1 MNKKIIAIFIFL
13 ALLSMLIVACSRET
27 DNTAPPTD
35 NNTASASTPTT
46 NASNGN
52 EVHLSAS
59 TFAQSSI
66 TITKGS
72 KLTLVNDTSA
82 FHNIQNG
89 TWVNSAIKPVKENG
103 APMIKAPINGND
115 TQSIGPFTV
124 AGTYHLCCVVHPGMN
139 LTVIVQ

>member
-1 MNKKIIAIFIFL
+1 MSKKIIVIFMFFSL
-13 ALLSMLIVACSRET
+13 VSVLIVACSRDT
-27 DNTAPPTD
+27 GSTSSTGD
-35 NNTASASTPTT
+35 NNTASASAPTA

-72 KLTLVNDTSA
+72 KLILVNDTSA

-89 TWVNSAIKPVKENG
+89 TWVKDAIQPVKENG
-103 APMIKAPINGND
+103 APMVKVPINGND
-115 TQSIGPFTV
+115 KQTIGPFTV

>member
-1 MNKKIIAIFIFL
+1 MFL
-13 ALLSMLIVACSRET
+13 ALLSMLVVACSREGDST
-27 DNTAPPTD
+27 SSST
-35 NNTASASTPTT
+35 NNTASTNTPTA
-46 NASNGN
+46 NASNRN

-89 TWVNSAIKPVKENG
+89 TWVNSDIKPVKENG
-103 APMIKAPINGND
+103 APQVKVPINGND
-115 TQSIGPFTV
+115 TQTIGPFTV